1 MTLSPTRVLVVDD
14 EALIR
19 MAMADH
25 LESAGF
31 AVLEAANAADAM
43 AILSRPDCGIDLVF
57 SDVRMPGE
65 LDGIGLGKWVLQN
78 YPDVPVILASGET
91 GKATAL
97 EELSGVQ
104 VLLKP
109 YSYDAV
115 TRMISAAVARMRS
128 AE

>member
-1 MTLSPTRVLVVDD
+1 MMNQFPTRVLVVDD

-31 AVLEAANAADAM
+31 AVVEAANAADAI
-43 AILSRPDCGIDLVF
+43 AILSRPDCDVNLVF
-57 SDVRMPGE
+57 SDVRMPGD
-65 LDGIGLGKWVLQN
+65 LDGVGLGKWVLQN
-78 YPDVPVILASGET
+78 HPDIPIILASGET
-91 GKATAL
+91 GKATAIG
-97 EELSGVQ
+97 ELSGVQ

-115 TRMISAAVARMRS
+115 THLISAAVARTRG
-128 AE
+128 